1 MTESP
6 LTPKENRE
14 KMAEIMFETLQ
25 IPDFY
30 VGITAVCALYAFGKT
45 TGIVLDSGHSVTH
58 SVPIYEG
65 FALPHAISKMDMG
78 GNDLT
83 LHLKDKIREAIP
95 GIDETLLDNESITI
109 RKEKDCYVA
118 SDFDAEVKEASDVAN
133 SETFVLPDK
142 TGINL
147 GKLRFMIPEVLFQP
161 TLMGKQYTGI
171 HERIY

>member
-1 MTESP
+1 
-6 LTPKENRE
+6 
-14 KMAEIMFETLQ
+14 MAEIMFETLQ

-118 SDFDAEVKEASDVAN
+118 SDFDA
-133 SETFVLPDK
+133 
-142 TGINL
+142 
-147 GKLRFMIPEVLFQP
+147 
-161 TLMGKQYTGI
+161 
-171 HERIY
+171 

>member
-1 MTESP
+1 
-6 LTPKENRE
+6 
-14 KMAEIMFETLQ
+14 
-25 IPDFY
+25 
-30 VGITAVCALYAFGKT
+30 
-45 TGIVLDSGHSVTH
+45 
-58 SVPIYEG
+58 
-65 FALPHAISKMDMG
+65 MDMG

-83 LHLKDKIREAIP
+83 LHLKDKIRESIP
-95 GIDETLLDNESITI
+95 GIDETLLDTESITI

-171 HERIY
+171 HERIYQSI